1 MLPGAA
7 TSQTAEGLGC
17 SREPNRDQTVRHG
30 QDLDLRVEV
39 DLDGLFFAFRRHIT
53 CCEYTPSVFS
63 EV

>member
-30 QDLDLRVEV
+30 ALDR
-39 DLDGLFFAFRRHIT
+39 
-53 CCEYTPSVFS
+53 
-63 EV
+63 